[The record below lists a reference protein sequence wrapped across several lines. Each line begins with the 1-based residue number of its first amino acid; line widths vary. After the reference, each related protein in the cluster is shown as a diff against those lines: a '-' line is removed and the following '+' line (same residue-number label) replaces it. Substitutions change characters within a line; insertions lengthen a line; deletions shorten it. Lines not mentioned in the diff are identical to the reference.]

1 MSSSTPLRLT
11 ALVAV
16 ASLALAAC
24 GSSTTPEPSTA
35 TTAPTATTAA
45 TSGPTAEPGA
55 LPAPELTSIKIGLS
69 VTEMSEFAPT
79 FAQKLGLFAKYGIT
93 NVDISTFEGDAKVMG
108 ALQAGQIDIGFNGT
122 SSVISS
128 QLTDAPAVAV
138 GVEAVILT
146 DDLVCQAGIDSA
158 DKVKGKTIAISSFG
172 GTSNGSALLSL
183 KALGLSATDGVM
195 TIVGGQSSRLAAL
208 AAGSVDCAVV
218 DSNLES
224 QMIDQGFSI
233 AAKLKDSGISWG
245 RAGMD
250 VLKEWAAKNPNT
262 LLVALAATVEGQ
274 NAIWTS
280 TDAATIAYAEFTSLS
295 QDDARAQ
302 VLDFQD
308 IGNRSM
314 TWTDEAFNNPRKVL
328 AAINPDVVDVDVT
341 SAFDRGP
348 INSLI
353 TGGFFDK
360 IGNPIP
366 NPVPGS

>member
-1 MSSSTPLRLT
+1 MSSSKSMRLA
-11 ALVAV
+11 ALAAV
-16 ASLALAAC
+16 GSLAFAAC
-24 GSSTTPEPSTA
+24 GSTSSAPPSA
-35 TTAPTATTAA
+35 ATTAA
-45 TSGPTAEPGA
+45 PTTAATAGPTAEPGA

-79 FAQKLGLFAKYGIT
+79 FADKLGLFAKYGIT
-93 NVDISTFEGDAKVMG
+93 NVELSTFEGDAKVMG

-122 SSVISS
+122 SSVVSS

-158 DKVKGKTIAISSFG
+158 EKVRGKTVAISSFG

-183 KALGLSATDGVM
+183 KALNLGATDAVM
-195 TIVGGQSSRLAAL
+195 TIVGGQSTRLAAL
-208 AAGSVDCAVV
+208 TAGSVDCAVV
-218 DSNLES
+218 DANLES
-224 QMIDQGFSI
+224 DMIAQGFSI

-262 LLVALAATVEGQ
+262 LLVVLAAVVEGQ

-280 TDAATIAYAEFTSLS
+280 TDAAAVAYAAFTGL
-295 QDDARAQ
+295 DADKAMAQ

-341 SAFDRGP
+341 TVFDRGP

-360 IGNPIP
+360 IGSPIP
-366 NPVPGS
+366 NPIPGS